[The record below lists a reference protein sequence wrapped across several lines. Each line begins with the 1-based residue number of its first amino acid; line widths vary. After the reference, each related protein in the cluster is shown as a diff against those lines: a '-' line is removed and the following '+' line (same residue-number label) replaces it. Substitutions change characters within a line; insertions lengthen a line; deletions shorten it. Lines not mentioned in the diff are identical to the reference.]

1 MAQASSTHDQPLAGR
16 TILVTRANHQSRAL
30 SEPLRALGATVI
42 AAPVIAIVD
51 PEDTGVIEDAV
62 AALSTYDWVVL
73 TSVNAVERFT
83 KHFPPF
89 TDVGMAFRKV
99 KVAVVGTATARAL
112 EKIGVCVDLVPDEF
126 CAEGLIEAFRELGA
140 GPGWRILVPRALEAR
155 EVLPET
161 LRGLGCSVDV
171 VPVYRTVA
179 ATPKPHVAQLLAS
192 GAVDVVTFTSP
203 STVRHFSQFLSDAGV
218 DFSAVMSGINLAS
231 IGPVTTD
238 ALRDAGFTVSIEAE
252 PSTIEALVGAIVR
265 MYH

>member
-16 TILVTRANHQSRAL
+16 TILVTRADHQSRAL

-51 PEDTGVIEDAV
+51 AEDKAVIADAV

-83 KHFPPF
+83 KHFPPS
-89 TDVGMAFRKV
+89 TDVAEAFRMV
-99 KVAVVGTATARAL
+99 KVAVVGSATARAL
-112 EKIGVCVDLVPDEF
+112 EKLGVSVDLVPDEF
-126 CAEGLIEAFRELGA
+126 RAEGLIEAFRELGA
-140 GPGWRILVPRALEAR
+140 GPGCRVLVPRALEAR
-155 EVLPET
+155 EVLPES
-161 LRGLGCSVDV
+161 LRKLGCLVDV

-179 ATPKPHVAQLLAS
+179 ATPEPRVAQLLAS

-218 DFSAVMSGINLAS
+218 DSSAVMSGIHLAS

-238 ALRDAGFTVSIEAE
+238 ALRDAGFAVSIEAE
-252 PSTIEALVGAIVR
+252 PSTTEALVEAIVGI
-265 MYH
+265 YS